1 MMREVS
7 HVWSV
12 REQPSTDHYD
22 LWKVVPRQV
31 FLAHQ
36 IEKSYILPHVRN
48 SYPTLVISPRSHRAF
63 KCSS

>member
-12 REQPSTDHYD
+12 REQLSTDHYD

-31 FLAHQ
+31 FLIKIMHT
-36 IEKSYILPHVRN
+36 R
-48 SYPTLVISPRSHRAF
+48 
-63 KCSS
+63 